1 MDISS
6 TIEADSTQVN
16 ADDLTGSPRTVTI
29 TGVSKGTADQPVN
42 IELAEFPGRSY
53 RPCKSMR
60 RVLVL
65 AWGKDASVYVGRRM
79 TLFNDQSVKWGGQEV
94 GGVRIKA
101 LSHIG
106 QRITLALTV
115 TRGKRAPYV
124 VEPLPDAPSAITAA
138 DVADFE
144 RRIAEASTIQA
155 LDAIGRDLKARDLGS
170 HRGHL
175 QSAWA
180 DRRKVIKEPSDIPPK
195 PIQENV
201 TPEPNASEND
211 APASENDAVAMAT
224 PQQLKRLN
232 AIRQA
237 EKWEA
242 DDEWHAYIQALT
254 GTEVA
259 ADGQLTEAQAQAVI
273 DEFGADQ

>member
-124 VEPLPDAPSAITAA
+124 VEPLPDAPAAITAA

-144 RRIAEASTIQA
+144 RRIADASTIQD

-175 QSAWA
+175 QSAWK
-180 DRRKVIKEPSDIPPK
+180 DRRAAVTSSVSSPQKEDAGK
-195 PIQENV
+195 AEAAADV
-201 TPEPNASEND
+201 
-211 APASENDAVAMAT
+211 APAEPPPADVTMAT

-242 DDEWHAYIQALT
+242 DDEWHAYVQALT